1 MAFAAAS
8 PRAISVTADL
18 DQRLNIY
25 RLAFRICNA
34 SRLDVVFMKTLEDP
48 NC

>member
-18 DQRLNIY
+18 DPKLDIH

-34 SRLDVVFMKTLEDP
+34 SRLDVVFMKTLEVP